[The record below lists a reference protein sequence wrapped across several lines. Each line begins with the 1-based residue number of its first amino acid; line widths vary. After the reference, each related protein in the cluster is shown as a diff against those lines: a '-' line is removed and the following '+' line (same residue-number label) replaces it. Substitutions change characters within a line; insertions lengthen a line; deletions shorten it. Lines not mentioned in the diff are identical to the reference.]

1 MGVLLHGVRGMYIGV
16 GGNMAQGAG
25 MYNGLV
31 RGDNPAVVVE
41 VLNGYRL
48 KERLPDNVGEF
59 TVPLGVPEV
68 LREGR
73 DVTVVT
79 YGACCAI
86 AMEAARDLDEMGV
99 STEIIDVQWLNP
111 FDVGRTISRS
121 LDKTHAVLF
130 LDEDMPG
137 AASTFIMQQ
146 VLEAQNGCWPLNATP
161 VTRPDTPNP

>member
-1 MGVLLHGVRGMYIGV
+1 
-16 GGNMAQGAG
+16 
-25 MYNGLV
+25 
-31 RGDNPAVVVE
+31 

-86 AMEAARDLDEMGV
+86 AMEAARDLDELGV
-99 STEIIDVQWLNP
+99 STEVIDVQWLNP

-137 AASTFIMQQ
+137 AASAFMMQQ
-146 VLEAQNGCWPLNATP
+146 VLEAQNGWWSLDAAPRTLTASPN
-161 VTRPDTPNP
+161 RPAYGPDGDYFTKPNREAIVSRVYEIMRERRPEQFPELGF